1 MKSSVKRN
9 ISWTQDWKNQSQMAA
24 QVIKKL
30 KKKNLKQVLT
40 KDFKK
45 CYMTIKDK
53 TSPYK
58 SNFLRVL
65 KKLLAFASCTPK

>member
-1 MKSSVKRN
+1 MIEKLIIL
-9 ISWTQDWKNQSQMAA
+9 ISKIW
-24 QVIKKL
+24 L
-30 KKKNLKQVLT
+30 FLKQVLT

-65 KKLLAFASCTPK
+65 KKLLAFASCTPKWQEKLICSM

>member
-1 MKSSVKRN
+1 MT
-9 ISWTQDWKNQSQMAA
+9 IFE
-24 QVIKKL
+24 
-30 KKKNLKQVLT
+30 KQVLT

-45 CYMTIKDK
+45 CYMTIKDE

-65 KKLLAFASCTPK
+65 KKLLAFASCTPKWQEKLICSVVERISLQEFTKK